1 MSARLR
7 RATISLTIPAVLALT
22 GPGLAEPPGHAKKG
36 WKHRGAVVDER
47 YSPPGKKAKKRWKSH
62 KRRQQAKRWGGPPPW
77 APAHGYRRKYV
88 TYRTHDHRVA
98 RVEESR
104 LVVLP
109 DSGIARCNRDI
120 VGAIFGGAAGAAVG
134 SRFGKGDGKTAATIG
149 GAILGALI
157 GGNIGR
163 AMDQV
168 DQNCIGQAL
177 ERAEN
182 GRPVAWRNP
191 DNGGDYQVT
200 PTRTYQSDGGRY
212 CREYT
217 TTIVVGGRTER
228 AYGTACR
235 QPDGSWQR
243 QS

>member
-1 MSARLR
+1 MFTSI
-7 RATISLTIPAVLALT
+7 RAIAFAMIVTAFVAAPEQGFA
-22 GPGLAEPPGHAKKG
+22 GPPGHAKKN
-36 WKHRGAVVDER
+36 WKHQGSVADER
-47 YSPPGKKAKKRWKSH
+47 DGPPGKRGKKHWKGHKKHQKAK
-62 KRRQQAKRWGGPPPW
+62 RRGGPPPW

-88 TYRTHDHRVA
+88 TYRTHDHRQV
-98 RVEESR
+98 RVDESR
-104 LVVLP
+104 LVLLP
-109 DSGIARCNRDI
+109 ATGIARCNRDV

-163 AMDQV
+163 AMDQA
-168 DQNCIGQAL
+168 DQSCIGQVL
-177 ERAEN
+177 ERAET

-191 DNGGDYQVT
+191 DNGSDYQVT
-200 PTRTYQSDGGRY
+200 PTRTYQSRSGQY

-217 TTIVVGGRTER
+217 TSVVIDGRTQR
-228 AYGTACR
+228 AHGTACR
-235 QPDGSWQR
+235 QPDGSWER